1 MGASR
6 FSENKQLQE
15 IELRHCKTESIFSL
29 EHVRVR
35 LFVSCVTLFF
45 WQMIRCDQCWRE
57 ACKLGLKLY
66 YRSIH
71 TCWDSVQVKCEN
83 QASDFYKCIS
93 GFVGDEAGSKGIHC
107 PLKPPTVDLPAEP
120 EQINGAA
127 AALRRNCLWSEP
139 WLFCQKTLPVVSR
152 FLPARLLLPGPSN
165 PEGCMNFL
173 EF

>member
-29 EHVRVR
+29 EHVRAR

-45 WQMIRCDQCWRE
+45 WQMIRCDQCWLE

-71 TCWDSVQVKCEN
+71 TCWDSVQVKCQN
-83 QASDFYKCIS
+83 QASDFLQMHLRVCWGWGRVIGHPLS
-93 GFVGDEAGSKGIHC
+93 TETTHGGSSSWTRADKWNSSSAEEE
-107 PLKPPTVDLPAEP
+107 LSVKWALTVL
-120 EQINGAA
+120 
-127 AALRRNCLWSEP
+127 SEDIA
-139 WLFCQKTLPVVSR
+139 S
-152 FLPARLLLPGPSN
+152 S
-165 PEGCMNFL
+165 
-173 EF
+173 